1 MKIIRQLI
9 LVLASLAVFSSCM
22 EEEKLVATAI
32 MTDKPSL
39 EFGIEDTLAVALT
52 VYADAPWT
60 VECADWITVEP
71 STGSAGENVV
81 TVIVQPNIREGLA
94 DRPRKE
100 VLTFEGRDMY
110 ARAYVDVLQAGDKY
124 RDLVEGTLAD
134 AFAQPLETFVGVKD
148 VQVVALASEG
158 FIVKDETAY
167 SYVEAEQEVTIGDKG
182 NVYSYVSTFNG
193 LPSLKDTDR
202 FKVSSNSAVDYSSA
216 KDITSQ
222 LQAYEASQIELIS
235 VTGKLVSK
243 KLELYYAEGE
253 ARPVE
258 PDSIKVEF
266 LNTHESLKLK
276 DYDGWLVEAK
286 GYTVGSATGVVYVV
300 PVSFKGI
307 KSLETIF
314 FSDDFSW
321 IAPMSAAD
329 AAGDAVGDNN
339 PSTTAPNVWKMISS
353 QEFFDKFNEIG
364 YQYLWGTVG
373 DKEFK
378 LGPEQAPNGGVGKD
392 GSMYIQK
399 DYLKFG
405 QTSYNGALRLP
416 ALSAIPD
423 QVNIVID
430 FDWCWQITGSK
441 NPDLMTLTV
450 ESNNGKFESTGTP
463 VSHNLESAQP
473 QEAENSEIEWQ
484 HVSIVLTE
492 ATAETVLTIRPTYA
506 DPDKQNKARHQ
517 NRWYLDNIKIIEHT
531 GSVSVAEPTEAEVSI
546 SMENN
551 IIFEAAQ
558 TEPITFEFESDQEA
572 TLTLGADWAFFIDAD
587 DKEVSSLT
595 IAASTPTTVKVGA
608 KEHTE
613 SEPRTTEITI
623 ESGLTVETI
632 PVKQMSPGQKV
643 EPFVSIVGGNGTKVS
658 SDEGTLNITVQSNVE
673 FEVESDV
680 AWATVEAVPATKA
693 TVDFTPYV
701 IKYEANTVPETRTAH
716 IRVFNAQKNLES
728 VYTIEQAAFEVGVF
742 FQDDFAWVA
751 PFVDADIA
759 QGRTQGDSM
768 LDNAQY
774 TVSSSYGLE
783 GFEQKLTELGYEA
796 LFPESKAIYV
806 MKGNYLKFSKGKN
819 TNGIRLPKTNF
830 YGESTVALSFDWG
843 INIGANGPDP
853 VELEVVIEG
862 NGTIGGQQKSSPI
875 KHTAGDWEWQT
886 ETIVIS
892 GVDNDTRIS
901 IRPTAFTGV
910 VDASGNYRWFLD
922 NVKLAKSDAPVGGTL
937 HTVFPFPYDPT
948 FDASKVE
955 NPTNWNL
962 AEGWILS
969 EDGKSK
975 LSAHNPDGSALKV
988 TYKYE
993 ASSDEGVTKDH
1004 VRVLATGLAKDA
1016 YWLFE
1021 VPVVDMPAGKY
1032 NIKYTQ
1038 SSSNTGANYF
1048 LVEVSVD
1055 GQNWTAVDSKTS
1067 TETYKDGSEPRE
1079 VTYTY
1084 ALNKLGANIANMAYK
1099 VDLTYSAPAL
1109 PGSNTLYIRAKV
1121 ADDMEYR
1128 ATKPLASGGTNRI
1141 WGPCEITF
1149 TE

>member
-1 MKIIRQLI
+1 ML
-9 LVLASLAVFSSCM
+9 SSCLN

-32 MTDKPSL
+32 MTDKSSL
-39 EFGIEDTLAVALT
+39 EFGIEDTLALALT

-60 VECADWITVEP
+60 VETPSWVTVDP
-71 STGSAGENVV
+71 ATGDAGETVV
-81 TVIVQPNIREGLA
+81 TVVVEPNVRENLP
-94 DRPRKE
+94 DRPRQDELKF
-100 VLTFEGRDMY
+100 VGQDIY
-110 ARAYVDVLQAGDKY
+110 ANAFVDVLQAGDKY
-124 RDLVEGTLAD
+124 RDLVELTMAEALA
-134 AFAQPLETFVGVKD
+134 LETDTFVGVKD
-148 VQVVALASEG
+148 VQVVALASNG
-158 FIVKDETAY
+158 FIAQDQTAL
-167 SYVEAEQEVTIGDKG
+167 SYVAADLEVELGDKG
-182 NVYSYVSTFNG
+182 NVYAYVSSLND
-193 LPSLKDTDR
+193 LPSLAKGDK
-202 FKVSSNSAVDYSSA
+202 FVKASNSAVDYSSA
-216 KDITSQ
+216 KDITAE
-222 LQAYEASQIELIS
+222 LQAYKASQIELVSI
-235 VTGKLVSK
+235 TGKYASK
-243 KLELYYAEGE
+243 KIELYYEEGAE
-253 ARPVE
+253 RPSQ
-258 PDSIKVEF
+258 PDSVVIEVM
-266 LNTHESLKLK
+266 NPHESLAISQ
-276 DYDGWLVEAK
+276 YDGWLVEAK
-286 GYTVGSATGVVYVV
+286 GYTVGQGTNVVYFV
-300 PVSFKGI
+300 PVEVKGV
-307 KSLETIF
+307 KSLETIY

-329 AAGDAVGDNN
+329 AAGDAVGTNN
-339 PSTTAPNVWKMISS
+339 PSTTAPNVWKMTSS
-353 QEFFDKFNEIG
+353 QDFFNKFNEIG

-373 DKEFK
+373 DSEFK
-378 LGPEQAPNGGVGKD
+378 LGPEQAPNGSVGKD

-416 ALSAIPD
+416 ALSAIPG

-430 FDWCWQITGSK
+430 FDWCWQVTGSY
-441 NPDLMTLTV
+441 NPDIMTLTV
-450 ESNNGKFESTGTP
+450 ESSNGKFEQTGTA
-463 VSHNLESAQP
+463 VSQNLESAQS
-473 QEAENSEIEWQ
+473 QEAEKSKIEWQ

-492 ATAETVLTIRPTYA
+492 ATPETVLTIRPTYA

-658 SDEGTLNITVQSNVE
+658 SDEGTLNLTVQSNVD
-673 FEVESDV
+673 FKVESDV
-680 AWATVEAVPATKA
+680 AWATVEPVPATRA
-693 TVDFTPYV
+693 QVELTTYV
-701 IKYEANTVPETRTAH
+701 VKYEANTVPEARTAH
-716 IRVFNAQKNLES
+716 IRVFNAEKNLES
-728 VYTIEQAAFEVGVF
+728 VYTLEQAAFEVGVF

-783 GFEQKLTELGYEA
+783 GFEQKLAELGYEA

-806 MKGNYLKFSKGKN
+806 MKGNYLKFSKGRN

-862 NGTIGGQQKSSPI
+862 NGTIGGQQKSAPI

-1149 TE
+1149 AE

>member
-9 LVLASLAVFSSCM
+9 LVLASLAVFSSCV

-60 VECADWITVEP
+60 VECANWITVEP
-71 STGSAGENVV
+71 ATGDAGETVV
-81 TVIVQPNIREGLA
+81 TVMAQPNMRDGLA

-100 VLTFEGRDMY
+100 SITFVGRDIY
-110 ARAYVDVLQAGDKY
+110 ANATVSILQNGDKY

-134 AFAQPLETFVGVKD
+134 AFAQPVETFVGVKD
-148 VQVVALASEG
+148 VQVVALTSDG
-158 FIVKDETAY
+158 FIVKDETAH
-167 SYVEAEQEVTIGDKG
+167 SYVAAEQEVAVGDKG

-202 FKVSSNSAVDYSSA
+202 VKVSSNSAVDYSAA
-216 KDITSQ
+216 KDITSE

-235 VTGKLVSK
+235 ITGKLVSK
-243 KLELYYAEGE
+243 KIELYYAEGE
-253 ARPVE
+253 ARPLE
-258 PDSIKVEF
+258 PDSVKVEL
-266 LNTHESLKLK
+266 LNTHETLKLN
-276 DYDGWLVEAK
+276 DFDGWLVEAK

-300 PVSFKGI
+300 PVALNGI
-307 KSLETIF
+307 KSLETIY

-321 IAPMSAAD
+321 LAPWSKV
-329 AAGDAVGDNN
+329 DAVGKDDQ
-339 PSTTAPNVWKMISS
+339 STSVDNVWKMSSS

-364 YQYLWGTVG
+364 YQYLWSTVG

-392 GSMYIQK
+392 GSMYICK

-405 QTSYNGALRLP
+405 QSSYNGAIRLP
-416 ALSAIPD
+416 ALSSIEGE
-423 QVNIVID
+423 VNITID
-430 FDWCWQITGSK
+430 FDWCWQVTGANK
-441 NPDLMTLTV
+441 ADIMTVTV
-450 ESNNGKFESTGTP
+450 ESNNGKFEQTGTP
-463 VSHNLESAQP
+463 VSQKLESAQSIVDG
-473 QEAENSEIEWQ
+473 ESHLAWQ
-484 HVSIVLTE
+484 HVSVTLTG
-492 ATAETVLTIRPTYA
+492 ATAETVLTIRPTNA
-506 DPDKQNKARHQ
+506 DPSKSNPERSQ
-517 NRWYLDNIKIIEHT
+517 NRWYLDNIKIIENT

-558 TEPITFEFESDQEA
+558 TDPITFEFESDQEA
-572 TLTLGADWAFFIDAD
+572 TLTAGADWMYFLDTD

-623 ESGLTVETI
+623 ESGLTVETV

-643 EPFVSIVGGNGTKVS
+643 EPFVSIVGGNGTKVT

-701 IKYEANTVPETRTAH
+701 IKYEANTVPEARTAH

-742 FQDDFAWVA
+742 FQDDFTWVA

-774 TVSSSYGLE
+774 IVSSSYGLE
-783 GFEQKLTELGYEA
+783 GFEQKLAELGYEA

-862 NGTIGGQQKSSPI
+862 NGTIGGQQKSAPI

-1149 TE
+1149 AE